1 MTGKTNAGGGEAFA
15 VIEAIYPAG
24 AVCTCGMGDKIL
36 VAENSDGRFM
46 FNIPKAGEWTVTARD
61 GDRLASQTLEIQE
74 GRAYFVELMFSLV
87 LFDNGEDNTEITGGW
102 TNVSGDR
109 VSCTASTYSAGT
121 GETEGTSSSGT
132 KNAVDLT
139 EFSTLKF
146 YNAVSSHSGASVGQA
161 WFGVSGAETRLEKS
175 SAEELS
181 VDISA
186 VTGAKTIYV
195 RTITWSNDGA
205 SSHSGSFTKAELI
218 P

>member
-1 MTGKTNAGGGEAFA
+1 M
-15 VIEAIYPAG
+15 
-24 AVCTCGMGDKIL
+24 
-36 VAENSDGRFM
+36 
-46 FNIPKAGEWTVTARD
+46 
-61 GDRLASQTLEIQE
+61 
-74 GRAYFVELMFSLV
+74 ELIFSLV

-102 TNVSGDR
+102 TNVSGNR

-121 GETEGTSSSGT
+121 GETQGTSSSGT
-132 KNAVDLT
+132 KKAVDLT